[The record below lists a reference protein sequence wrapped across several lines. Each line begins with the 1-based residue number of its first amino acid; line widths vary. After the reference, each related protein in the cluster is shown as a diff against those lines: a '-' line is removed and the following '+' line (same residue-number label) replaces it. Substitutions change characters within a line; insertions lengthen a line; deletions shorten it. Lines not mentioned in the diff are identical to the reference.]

1 MRFVPER
8 TKIAGA
14 KEPGVSDAVL
24 LSSRDGKNWD
34 RAFLEAWLRPGPDPQ
49 NWTERSNMP
58 AWGIVET
65 SPREFSMYVSEHYRW
80 PDNQLRRV
88 TIRRHG
94 FASVHAG
101 PAGGE
106 FTTRVLTF
114 GGDVLR
120 LNYATSAAGSVQV
133 EIQEP
138 NGSPIAGYALEDMP
152 KLFGDE
158 LDAKVAWKTKRDS
171 SELIGKP
178 VRLRFVLQ
186 DADLFAFT
194 TAAADAKTQTTANND
209 KPPITARKR

>member
-8 TKIAGA
+8 TKVASA

-24 LSSRDGKNWD
+24 LSSRDGTNWD
-34 RAFLEAWLRPGPDPQ
+34 RTFLEAWLRPGPDQ
-49 NWTERSNMP
+49 RNWTERSNMP

-65 SPREFSMYVSEHYRW
+65 SPSEFSMYVSEHYRW
-80 PDNQLRRV
+80 PDNRLRRV
-88 TIRRHG
+88 TLRRHG

-114 GGDVLR
+114 GGDTLR
-120 LNYATSAAGSVQV
+120 LNYATSAAGGVQV

-138 NGSPIAGYALEDMP
+138 NGSPIDGYALEDML

-158 LDAKVAWKTKRDS
+158 LDAKVTWKTKQDLFDLKGR
-171 SELIGKP
+171 P

-194 TAAADAKTQTTANND
+194 TAATGAKVQATFEND
-209 KPPITARKR
+209 KPRTAAR